1 MVVQKHNSD
10 LNEKQKELLECQQI
24 HQERKDELSMAQQ
37 ELGRK
42 EFECDKISF
51 EIEWK
56 NMKENNEVEQIDET
70 KDDFND
76 DDFLSQ
82 LISKYKNEW
91 KEQEKQYQ
99 ILDLLLRDT
108 SSRKS
113 LHSLKDVYLHKI
125 STQESQSK
133 TLRKLQIQYEKNE
146 EDVDVNNKQKEYFSE
161 LQFLLKAKQ
170 SSSLKREG
178 RGIMR
183 DNKMEKKKD
192 EERIDRDNLFSGF
205 NNDSQQ
211 QQQYRNHEQVLS
223 I

>member
-1 MVVQKHNSD
+1 MVAQKHNSD

-24 HQERKDELSMAQQ
+24 HQEREDELSMAQQ
-37 ELGRK
+37 ELERK

-56 NMKENNEVEQIDET
+56 NMKENNEVEQTEET

-76 DDFLSQ
+76 NDFLSQ

-91 KEQEKQYQ
+91 KEQDKQYQ
-99 ILDLLLRDT
+99 ILDLLLQDT

-125 STQESQSK
+125 STQESKSK

-146 EDVDVNNKQKEYFSE
+146 EDVDVNDKQKQYFTE

-170 SSSLKREG
+170 SSSLRRKGRE
-178 RGIMR
+178 IMR
-183 DNKMEKKKD
+183 DNKLEKKKD
-192 EERIDRDNLFSGF
+192 EERSDRDNILSRY

-211 QQQYRNHEQVLS
+211 QQHRNHEQVLF